1 MQVPLSMTIPPA
13 DPREVPAA
21 ASESKSIRT
30 SHFDAGRIFIDD
42 PPGTAAFSGRS
53 ECSMPPAYSFRSSR
67 NGTPSG
73 ASNTPG
79 RFTWPDRQNSFG
91 PVFLGGRPMEANQAA
106 PRSAM
111 RVTLASVSTL
121 LMMVGQPDSPTTAGN
136 GGLMRG

>member
-13 DPREVPAA
+13 EPSDVPAA
-21 ASESKSIRT
+21 ARESKSIST
-30 SHFDAGRIFIDD
+30 SHFDAGRIFMEE
-42 PPGTAAFSGRS
+42 PPGTAALSGRS
-53 ECSMPPAYSFRSSR
+53 GCTMPPACSFRSSR

-79 RFTWPDRQNSFG
+79 RLTCPDRQNSFG
-91 PVFLGGRPMEANQAA
+91 PVFLGGRPIEANQAA
-106 PRSAM
+106 PRSAI

-121 LMMVGQPDSPTTAGN
+121 LMIVGQPYRPTIAGK